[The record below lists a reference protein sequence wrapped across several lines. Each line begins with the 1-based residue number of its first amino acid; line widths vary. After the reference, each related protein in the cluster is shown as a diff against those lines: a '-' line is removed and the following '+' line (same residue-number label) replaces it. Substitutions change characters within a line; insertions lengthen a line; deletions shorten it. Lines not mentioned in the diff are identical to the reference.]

1 MERKTTPDWSHWNAC
16 DLLQVWEAVALSINR
31 DPSTI
36 TDYRKRLS
44 NGRSGRPK
52 WLYGGGEEFD
62 RRMDLL
68 KRAFDR
74 DASQFVQPRDIYY
87 AFKHLEERDVLPDKI
102 RQFFIDKGLAVPAEW
117 IAPIEP
123 ETTEELP
130 EPAFVPPTGAND
142 AWKLRARELFLKMAA
157 GSPLNKAQLADKI
170 ADQLHSEEIKGRGGK
185 RISGATVLRQAL
197 QNIPKP

>member
-1 MERKTTPDWSHWNAC
+1 MERRTTPDWSYWNAC
-16 DLLQVWEAVALSINR
+16 DLLQVWEAVALSINH

-52 WLYGGGEEFD
+52 WLFGGGEEFD

-87 AFKHLEERDVLPDKI
+87 ALKHIEERDVLPEKI
-102 RQFFIDKGLAVPAEW
+102 RQFFVAKGLTVPADWLASPVQESESPDDACDDDQEW
-117 IAPIEP
+117 ISHAQRLAVEIRASHPKWNQERVGQEIERRF
-123 ETTEELP
+123 T
-130 EPAFVPPTGAND
+130 
-142 AWKLRARELFLKMAA
+142 
-157 GSPLNKAQLADKI
+157 ADKVFT
-170 ADQLHSEEIKGRGGK
+170 SRGIVPSAAYIIRHGMQK
-185 RISGATVLRQAL
+185 RGT
-197 QNIPKP
+197 K